1 MERQMKMEAEPEKK
15 RKRHFILW
23 VLLIALG
30 LLLLGTL
37 LGELLCIPPRL
48 LFPDMPPMWRFS
60 LMYFMEIGPLLAVLG
75 YVALAEKEL
84 LPLFR
89 GARRGGIRGNT
100 LKEFGLGILIG
111 FMMNGACILAAWLH
125 GNLDFSVGK
134 FYPVYLLVTF
144 LFVLIQSGSEEM
156 LCRGYLYGALRERYP
171 VWVAVAANSLL
182 FGVLHLFNPG
192 VTALSVLNIVL
203 IGVALSLVMVVR
215 ESLWMAIAIHT
226 MWNFT
231 QSILFGLPNSG
242 IVSEGSF
249 LHLEA
254 ASGSLFYDAAF
265 GVEGAL
271 SALVV
276 ELALCGWL
284 FLAARKKT
292 AANAACETALDR
304 MDAKKSE

>member
-1 MERQMKMEAEPEKK
+1 
-15 RKRHFILW
+15 
-23 VLLIALG
+23 
-30 LLLLGTL
+30 
-37 LGELLCIPPRL
+37 
-48 LFPDMPPMWRFS
+48 
-60 LMYFMEIGPLLAVLG
+60 MYFMEIGPLLAVLG

>member
-1 MERQMKMEAEPEKK
+1 MEEKIK
-15 RKRHFILW
+15 TEGVPVKKKKRHFIIW

-30 LLLLGTL
+30 LVIVGGILGNL
-37 LGELLCIPPRL
+37 MAIPL
-48 LFPDMPPMWRFS
+48 QMIFPDMAPRWAFS
-60 LMYFMEIGPLLAVLG
+60 LTYFICIGSALVVLAYVL
-75 YVALAEKEL
+75 LAEKEL

-89 GARRGGIRGNT
+89 SARRGGIRGNT
-100 LKEFGLGILIG
+100 LREFGLGILIG
-111 FMMNGACILAAWLH
+111 FVMNGACILVAWLN
-125 GNLDFSVGK
+125 GDLDFSIGG

-144 LFVLIQSGSEEM
+144 VCVLIQSGSEEM

-171 VWVAVAANSLL
+171 VWVAVAANALL
-182 FGVLHLFNPG
+182 FGALHLLNPG
-192 VTALSVLNIVL
+192 VTVLSVLIIAL
-203 IGVALSLVMVVR
+203 DGVAMSLVMVWR
-215 ESLWMAIAIHT
+215 ESLWMAVAIHT
-226 MWNFT
+226 MWNYT

-242 IVSEGSF
+242 IVSQGSF